1 MVFVARY
8 SSVRETATGD
18 QHRGVEAVRC
28 DCLGAASNLDQPGGF
43 RSSRPDASGVG
54 RTLVGVIHL
63 QGTVA
68 WITTQQSMS

>member
-1 MVFVARY
+1 MSLARRRLRI
-8 SSVRETATGD
+8 STSRV
-18 QHRGVEAVRC
+18 
-28 DCLGAASNLDQPGGF
+28 GF
-43 RSSRPDASGVG
+43 GSRPDASGVG